1 MSDYYYYLVRTTWP
15 YLFVLFFMLT
25 LVGFKFVQISVKT
38 LRSGRGLR
46 AVPLWLTRVLFWMGI
61 LGIYLMMFMPANRD
75 WLAQPALVEGRISGI
90 DTMAGE
96 RVLIK
101 LEEGSGEV
109 TGEVI
114 LYADS
119 EFAATV
125 QLGDEVRLTYLAHKK
140 EIVKCVIK

>member
-25 LVGFKFVQISVKT
+25 LVGFKLVQISVKT
-38 LRSGRGLR
+38 LRSDRGLR
-46 AVPLWLTRVLFWMGI
+46 AVPLWLTRVLFWLGI

-109 TGEVI
+109 I

-119 EFAATV
+119 EFAAAV
-125 QLGDEVRLTYLAHKK
+125 QLGDEVRLTYLAQKK

>member
-25 LVGFKFVQISVKT
+25 LVGSKLVQISVKT
-38 LRSGRGLR
+38 LRSDRGLR
-46 AVPLWLTRVLFWMGI
+46 AVPLWLTRVLFWLGI

-109 TGEVI
+109 I

-119 EFAATV
+119 EFAAAV
-125 QLGDEVRLTYLAHKK
+125 QLGDEVRLTYLAQKK

>member
-25 LVGFKFVQISVKT
+25 LVGSKLVQISVKT
-38 LRSGRGLR
+38 LRSDRGLR
-46 AVPLWLTRVLFWMGI
+46 AVPLWLTRVLFWLGI

-109 TGEVI
+109 V

-119 EFAATV
+119 EFAAAV
-125 QLGDEVRLTYLAHKK
+125 QLGDEVRLTYLAQKK